1 MKRQMSFAEAESAGK
16 KRVTR
21 RQRFLD
27 EMEKLVP
34 WPRLLT
40 AIEPYYPKGE
50 RGRRPIGLERMLRIY
65 FLQQWYGLSD
75 EGLEDALYDSIAM
88 RAFAGIDLAVE
99 NVPDATTLLKFRRLL
114 LEHDLTRK
122 L

>member
-1 MKRQMSFAEAESAGK
+1 MMKRQMSFAEAESAGK

-40 AIEPYYPKGE
+40 ASVLKAPQRARYP
-50 RGRRPIGLERMLRIY
+50 PPA
-65 FLQQWYGLSD
+65 
-75 EGLEDALYDSIAM
+75 DARD
-88 RAFAGIDLAVE
+88 
-99 NVPDATTLLKFRRLL
+99 VP
-114 LEHDLTRK
+114 
-122 L
+122 